1 MDGGSSDGTIQIAK
15 KQNVKAMSIVNT
27 SRAINLEYCCQF

>member
-1 MDGGSSDGTIQIAK
+1 VDGGSSDGTIQIAK